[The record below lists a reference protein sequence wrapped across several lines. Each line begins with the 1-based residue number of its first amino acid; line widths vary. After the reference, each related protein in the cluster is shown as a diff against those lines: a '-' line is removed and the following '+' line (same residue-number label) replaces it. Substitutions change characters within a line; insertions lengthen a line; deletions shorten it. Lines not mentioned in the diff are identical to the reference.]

1 MNVSLQIRH
10 SYLACPLEIHCVSPL
25 CCVETGGEKKKS
37 SKWFVFSL
45 QVYDVFVA
53 TQNFPADD
61 VDAISLKKGDLVEVL
76 DTGPEPVK

>member
-1 MNVSLQIRH
+1 MNLILLIRH
-10 SYLACPLEIHCVSPL
+10 TCLACPLEIYCVSLL
-25 CCVETGGEKKKS
+25 CYVGTKTKGD

-45 QVYDVFVA
+45 QVCDVFVA

-76 DTGPEPVK
+76 HTGPEPVK